1 MSAASDVSVTAVT
14 GEASVRPDD
23 SGMGVAPALPGLDP
37 RWSRVVVAPDADGVA
52 RRWHVLDT
60 GMPEG
65 THLGTM
71 LCVHG
76 NPTWSYLWRRFL
88 AQVRPG
94 WRVVAVDQLG
104 MGYSEDPAGTLVQ
117 PRTLA
122 RRIEDLDRLTDALG
136 LSGPVVAVGHDWGGI
151 VVSGWA
157 ARHRGRRSADPTG
170 VDEHPDSDP
179 STGSVDTAGS
189 ASPARADGSSEFGG
203 SAGITGSAAPPV
215 SAICA
220 DAVAGPWTA
229 GLVLANTAVHHD
241 FSAGLP
247 TILRPARAL
256 AEAVCVRTP
265 TFVRGAT
272 AVSRS
277 RPPREIRDA
286 FAAPYRHAADR
297 TFVGQFVADIPL
309 EPDHPS
315 RATFEEV
322 ADGLSA
328 LGADLPALLLRGPG
342 DPVFSEE
349 HLRDLQRRLPRADVH
364 RYEGASHLVTED
376 APRSAGDTWDWIAAR
391 VEPLLTSR
399 PDARPDRRP
408 ASGPDDPGDAL
419 AHPANA
425 DHGAE
430 PASGGHVDG
439 GHSEGRHG
447 EHGHAD
453 DGHAMCPDTSSKRC
467 PDEGAVSG
475 AAQGVDSPAAD
486 LRVDPGD
493 GPAWSALL
501 ERVRDTPDELA
512 VAEVA
517 SGRRMTFAQLE
528 DDIAAVAAGLAA
540 DSIRPGQRVA
550 MLVPP
555 GIDLTVA
562 LYACWRIGAVVVVAD
577 AGLGARGMGRALRG
591 AGVDHVIGIGKGL
604 VAVAALRVPGRRI
617 LVGPPPPL
625 VARAV
630 RVDDTLDAVRR
641 RGAALPAP
649 ALPPTDAEAA
659 VLFTSGATGPA
670 KGVVYRSDQIRAQA
684 GGIRG
689 IYGLSSADRF
699 VAAFAPFALYGP
711 AMGVGSAVPDMDVTA
726 PATLTAAKLADAVIA
741 AEATTVF
748 ASPSSLR
755 NVVATADDLDPTRR
769 EALERIRVA
778 MSAGAPIPISLL
790 HQVQRVLPNAVLHTP
805 YGMTECLPVAD
816 VELPELERAYAGS
829 RDGVCVGR
837 PLPGVDVWIAPL
849 PADPADPDGELTTE
863 PGVTGEIVVR
873 AAHVKDRYDQLWATQ
888 HDSARDETERL
899 DGSGGLSGTVDPD
912 GSGSLCGT
920 VDPDGSSAL
929 GGTVDPGGSGRHG
942 GTVDPGGAGAAGGTT
957 YPDDASHV
965 GATRV
970 RAARTHRTGDVG
982 HLDVE
987 GRLWVEGRRV
997 HVVHTAGGPLTPVA
1011 LEVAVQEMPEVGD
1024 AAVVG
1029 VGPVGT
1035 QAVVVIVTPP
1045 AHSGHAG
1052 QTARPFGKLWR
1063 RSSLRTDGRRPRTR
1077 NGGATPRGLADADL
1091 TREVRQVG
1099 REVAGVDVAAVLTT
1113 AAFPVDIRHQS
1124 KVDRTRLARWAE
1136 RVLAGGR
1143 VGTP

>member
-1 MSAASDVSVTAVT
+1 MSAAADVSVTAAT
-14 GEASVRPDD
+14 SEASARPDD
-23 SGMGVAPALPGLDP
+23 SGMRVVPALPGLDP
-37 RWSRVVVAPDADGVA
+37 RWSRLVVAPDADGVE

-60 GMPEG
+60 GAPEG
-65 THLGTM
+65 EQLGTM

-76 NPTWSYLWRRFL
+76 NPTWSYMWRRFL
-88 AQVRPG
+88 AAARPG

-104 MGYSEDPAGTLVQ
+104 MGYSEDPAGTLSQ

-122 RRIEDLDRLTDALG
+122 QRIEDLTRLTDALG
-136 LSGPVVAVGHDWGGI
+136 LTGPVVAVGHDWGGI

-157 ARHRGRRSADPTG
+157 ARHRN
-170 VDEHPDSDP
+170 
-179 STGSVDTAGS
+179 AGS
-189 ASPARADGSSEFGG
+189 GAPDRPDG
-203 SAGITGSAAPPV
+203 PV
-215 SAICA
+215 
-220 DAVAGPWTA
+220 TA

-247 TILRPARAL
+247 TVLRPARAL

-272 AVSRS
+272 TVSRP

-286 FAAPYRHAADR
+286 FAAPYRRAADR
-297 TFVGQFVADIPL
+297 SFVGQFVADIPL
-309 EPDHPS
+309 ETDHPS

-322 ADGLSA
+322 AAGLSE
-328 LGADLPALLLRGPG
+328 LGAETPALLLRGPG
-342 DPVFSEE
+342 DPVFSEA
-349 HLRDLQRRLPRADVH
+349 HLRDLQRRLPQADVH
-364 RYEGASHLVTED
+364 RYEGASHLVTEH
-376 APRSAGDTWDWIAAR
+376 APRSADDTWDWIAAR
-391 VEPLLTSR
+391 VEPLLDGPTQ
-399 PDARPDRRP
+399 DDR
-408 ASGPDDPGDAL
+408 S
-419 AHPANA
+419 
-425 DHGAE
+425 AE
-430 PASGGHVDG
+430 PVP
-439 GHSEGRHG
+439 
-447 EHGHAD
+447 
-453 DGHAMCPDTSSKRC
+453 PD
-467 PDEGAVSG
+467 
-475 AAQGVDSPAAD
+475 PAE
-486 LRVDPGD
+486 

-528 DDIAAVAAGLAA
+528 ADIAAVAAGLAA
-540 DSIRPGQRVA
+540 DGVRPGQRVA

-577 AGLGARGMGRALRG
+577 AGLGLHGMGRALRG
-591 AGVDHVIGIGKGL
+591 AGVDHVLGIGKGL
-604 VAVAALRVPGRRI
+604 AAVAALRVPGRRI
-617 LVGPPPPL
+617 LVGDPL
-625 VARAV
+625 PAVGRAV

-641 RGAALPAP
+641 RGASLPAP

-689 IYGLSSADRF
+689 IYGLTSADRF

-726 PATLTAAKLADAVIA
+726 PSTLTAAKLADAVIA

-755 NVVATADDLDPTRR
+755 NVVATADALDPARR
-769 EALERIRVA
+769 EALARIRVA

-790 HQVQRVLPNAVLHTP
+790 HEVQRVLPNAVLHTP

-829 RDGVCVGR
+829 RNGVCVGR

-849 PADPADPDGELTTE
+849 PADPADPDGALTTE

-888 HDSARDETERL
+888 HASARDAETRTGSGEPGGANEPHGTREPSRIV
-899 DGSGGLSGTVDPD
+899 GSGGAGE
-912 GSGSLCGT
+912 
-920 VDPDGSSAL
+920 
-929 GGTVDPGGSGRHG
+929 
-942 GTVDPGGAGAAGGTT
+942 PGGACQPA
-957 YPDDASHV
+957 DDPHGRREIS
-965 GATRV
+965 
-970 RAARTHRTGDVG
+970 RAANTHRTGDVG
-982 HLDVE
+982 HLDSE

-997 HVVHTAGGPLTPVA
+997 HVVHTAEGPLTPVA
-1011 LEVAVQEMPEVGD
+1011 LEVAVQEMPQVGD

-1029 VGPVGT
+1029 VGPEGT

-1045 AHSGHAG
+1045 TDRVDSAG
-1052 QTARPFGKLWR
+1052 TVAAGTAAGGSAGPLARPFGRFCR
-1063 RSSLRTDGRRPRTR
+1063 RLSLRSDNRRPAMTR
-1077 NGGATPRGLADADL
+1077 GSDTSPVLADSEL
-1091 TREVRQVG
+1091 TDAIRAVARD
-1099 REVAGVDVAAVLTT
+1099 VAGVEVAAVLTT